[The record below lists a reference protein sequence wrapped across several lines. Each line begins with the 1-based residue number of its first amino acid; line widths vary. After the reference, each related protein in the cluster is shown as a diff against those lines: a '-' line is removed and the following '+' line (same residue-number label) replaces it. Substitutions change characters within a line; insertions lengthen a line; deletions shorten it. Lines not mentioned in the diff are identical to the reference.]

1 MNIEEFCRVP
11 VRLLLQPYNI
21 RTTHRYSHTTI
32 SALLYCRTAAT
43 YSSALTLLH
52 PITRDLRPPFCDYRT
67 SCLHALP
74 PMDALRDS
82 CPWISLPD
90 LWSQHTLLTYTAY
103 HRSFSRVNIPLPLLP
118 PYPMI
123 ILSPIF
129 RYDHP
134 SLPILCI
141 TGMIT
146 LPPLCT
152 DDGNIG
158 SAPVLGL
165 ALHRHPLV
173 SHGHRWT
180 IAISTDTVPL
190 WSRMA

>member
-1 MNIEEFCRVP
+1 
-11 VRLLLQPYNI
+11 
-21 RTTHRYSHTTI
+21 
-32 SALLYCRTAAT
+32 
-43 YSSALTLLH
+43 
-52 PITRDLRPPFCDYRT
+52 
-67 SCLHALP
+67 
-74 PMDALRDS
+74 MDALRDS
-82 CPWISLPD
+82 DPWISLPD
-90 LWSQHTLLTYTAY
+90 LWSPHTLLTCTAY
-103 HRSFSRVNIPLPLLP
+103 HRSFSRVHIPLPPLP

>member
-1 MNIEEFCRVP
+1 MGFHSSFCFIIRTLLGLVVFAQLLNSEFHKTQWVEC

-43 YSSALTLLH
+43 YISTLTLLH

-90 LWSQHTLLTYTAY
+90 LWSTHTLLTCTAY
-103 HRSFSRVNIPLPLLP
+103 HQSFSRVHIPLP
-118 PYPMI
+118 
-123 ILSPIF
+123 
-129 RYDHP
+129 
-134 SLPILCI
+134 
-141 TGMIT
+141 
-146 LPPLCT
+146 
-152 DDGNIG
+152 
-158 SAPVLGL
+158 
-165 ALHRHPLV
+165 
-173 SHGHRWT
+173 
-180 IAISTDTVPL
+180 
-190 WSRMA
+190 